1 MPTSRK
7 RLSKSERSLHL
18 ARAKKMLA
26 AGVNIQIREE
36 WREQVPAKDALD
48 IRIAG
53 SVATFVFELTAARAG
68 YVISVRLVGR
78 APGAILDCRLTTSWD
93 DYIVLASFDDE
104 GDPMCRLGLLEYPRS
119 QVLNLRIKNS
129 LRFQRG
135 QVIEGVILAT
145 GVNPIPESYRH
156 GQIVPIE
163 LALLDQNENQIRET
177 ADLFVDR
184 LWKPK
189 HKLAPR
195 KPSLF
200 DRGRMVPTQE
210 PVISQEDS
218 KLPQVP
224 RHREGQKEDEFE

>member
-1 MPTSRK
+1 
-7 RLSKSERSLHL
+7 
-18 ARAKKMLA
+18 MLA

-36 WREQVPAKDALD
+36 WREQVPAKDVLD

-93 DYIVLASFDDE
+93 KDIVLESFNDG
-104 GDPMCRLGLLEYPRS
+104 GDPMCRLGLVEYPRD
-119 QVLNLRIKNS
+119 QVLNLRMQNS

-135 QVIEGVILAT
+135 QIIEGVILAT
-145 GVNPIPESYRH
+145 GVNPIPKAYRH

-163 LALLDQNENQIRET
+163 LAFLDQDEDQVRET

-189 HKLAPR
+189 PKLEPHKTG
-195 KPSLF
+195 LF
-200 DRGRMVPTQE
+200 DRGRIVPLRE
-210 PVISQEDS
+210 PGTSQKDS
-218 KLPQVP
+218 SLPQRP
-224 RHREGQKEDEFE
+224 RNLAKGT